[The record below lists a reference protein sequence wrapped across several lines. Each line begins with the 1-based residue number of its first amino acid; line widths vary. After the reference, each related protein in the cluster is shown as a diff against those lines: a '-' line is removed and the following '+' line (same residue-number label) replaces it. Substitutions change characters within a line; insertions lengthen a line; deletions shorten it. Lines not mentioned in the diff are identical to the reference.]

1 MKKHRIFRF
10 FTAMTACIAI
20 LLLLNLPA
28 YLKIRSGKIASM
40 ESDDYFAFRST
51 DVVEGE
57 IRYALGCA
65 LEKHNGIWS
74 THLTSDESDKR
85 YYVLWQPSGHMIL
98 YATTL
103 PEEYPILDQLVKE
116 TLAYADSVKVYQQS
130 GDYED
135 LKPPVTTLRIQGE
148 VKMLYT
154 SLEDSF
160 RIWYEENV
168 GESFETQCAAV
179 YLSRTGFTRYGICSK
194 IGVVLAFCSLLLGFA
209 SFRLKRRAQSSVKQ
223 IPQQNKGS

>member
-1 MKKHRIFRF
+1 MKKHRIFGF
-10 FTAMTACIAI
+10 FAAMTACVAI

-28 YLKIRSGKIASM
+28 YLKIRSGKISSV
-40 ESDDYFAFRST
+40 ESDDYLTLRTT
-51 DVVEGE
+51 DFVEGE

-74 THLTSDESDKR
+74 THLTSNESDKR

-116 TLAYADSVKVYQQS
+116 TLAYAESVKLYQQS

-148 VKMLYT
+148 VKMLSP

-160 RIWYEENV
+160 HTWYAEAV
-168 GESFETQCAAV
+168 GESFDAQCASV

-194 IGVVLAFCSLLLGFA
+194 IGVGFALCSVLLGFVSRRLRRRSHAQAAPTEA
-209 SFRLKRRAQSSVKQ
+209 S
-223 IPQQNKGS
+223 